1 MKKQSA
7 LEVVNQHGLDMGSG
21 SADIICDRYTD
32 DVVVLLNLSEK
43 QVFCKEDMLPVI
55 KLNYEM
61 AGCIQSDEPG
71 AVSYTHLGA
80 FNGYYK
86 IQTRKSAPMD
96 SLVFYSACYNHC
108 NGISGAKYRRNW

>member
-55 KLNYEM
+55 KLNYEW
-61 AGCIQSDEPG
+61 Q
-71 AVSYTHLGA
+71 AVSSRMNPGRS
-80 FNGYYK
+80 YYK
-86 IQTRKSAPMD
+86 WNAVPMPYMC
-96 SLVFYSACYNHC
+96 S
-108 NGISGAKYRRNW
+108 GIGAQRCWGWRVIL